1 MQTMQWLQH
10 LISIFYPRTC
20 WACSRPLLG
29 TEESL
34 CVDCLLEL
42 PKTNFHLHTDNPLQ
56 QVFMG
61 RCNFE
66 AATAYFY
73 FQKGGRVQ
81 RLLHQLKYRNMPE
94 IGLLLGEMIGEEL
107 GQHPFLQKVDI
118 ALPVPLH
125 PRKQLLRGY
134 NQSAQIAEGLLKT
147 TPLVLSKGNLVRV
160 AHSQTQT
167 RKGRFDRWRN
177 VEQIFAVERPQEF
190 RFRHVLLIDDVV
202 TTGATIEACYQQLRK
217 IEGIEISLLAV
228 AMATN

>member
-1 MQTMQWLQH
+1 MMQWLEP
-10 LISIFYPRTC
+10 LVNVFYPRTC

-29 TEESL
+29 SEEHL
-34 CVDCLLEL
+34 CIDCLLEL
-42 PKTNFHLHTDNPLQ
+42 PKTNFHLQAENPLLK
-56 QVFMG
+56 VFMG
-61 RCNFE
+61 RCNFK

-81 RLLHQLKYRNMPE
+81 RLLHQLKYQNMPE
-94 IGLLLGEMIGEEL
+94 IGVLLGQMIGEEL
-107 GQHPFLQKVDI
+107 GSHPFLQNVDV

-125 PRKQLLRGY
+125 PQKQLLRGY
-134 NQSAQIAEGLLKT
+134 NQSAQIAEGLLEA
-147 TPLVLSKGNLVRV
+147 TPLVLSKGNLVRK
-160 AHSQTQT
+160 SQSETQT

-202 TTGATIEACYQQLRK
+202 TTGATIEACYQQLQK